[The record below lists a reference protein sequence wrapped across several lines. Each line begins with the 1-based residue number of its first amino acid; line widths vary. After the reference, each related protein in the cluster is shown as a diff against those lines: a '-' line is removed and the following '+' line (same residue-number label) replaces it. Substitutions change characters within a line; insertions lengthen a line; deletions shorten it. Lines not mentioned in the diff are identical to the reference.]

1 MADSSDAPSLTQ
13 TLLRVSVPAL
23 ALVAAITAAIWWW
36 SGQQAAMVAAPPSVA
51 TSVTPGAAPDAPDQV
66 EALMLR
72 ARAALNERR
81 LVAPAGDN
89 AVEIYLAVL
98 DRQSD
103 HVAAQQA
110 MLELIPPAA
119 EAVEAAIAAADL
131 AEARRR
137 LVLVQRMGGS
147 ELRLNMIRQ
156 QLVDAEAESERLRL
170 AATAE
175 QAAATEIQ
183 PASAPTTTAAPAAT
197 AAPPVRAPAIATSA
211 PAPPAAPAP
220 GASGATTTP
229 ARTDPALPSAAD
241 PVAPT
246 AAPTTTAAIVDARQT
261 VDVRPAYPSQ
271 ARQRRVDGWVELEFA
286 VGTDGKVDDIVVLG
300 SDPPRLFDREAVR
313 AAARWRFEPRRENGV
328 AVATRL
334 RKTVSFKFN

>member
-1 MADSSDAPSLTQ
+1 MAAPSDAPSLTQ
-13 TLLRVSVPAL
+13 TLLRVSLPAL
-23 ALVAAITAAIWWW
+23 AVVAAITAAIWWW
-36 SGQQAAMVAAPPSVA
+36 TGPQAAMVAAPASTT
-51 TSVTPGAAPDAPDQV
+51 TSVTPGLAADAPDQI

-72 ARAALNERR
+72 ARTALNERR

-98 DRQSD
+98 DRQAD

-119 EAVEAAIAAADL
+119 EAVEAAIASGDL

-137 LVLVQRMGGS
+137 LLLVQRMGGS
-147 ELRLNMIRQ
+147 ELRLDMIRQ
-156 QLVDAEAESERLRL
+156 QMVDAEAENERLSQ
-170 AATAE
+170 AETAQ
-175 QAAATEIQ
+175 QAAAEVQ
-183 PASAPTTTAAPAAT
+183 PESAPTIT
-197 AAPPVRAPAIATSA
+197 
-211 PAPPAAPAP
+211 APPAATVEPAARAPQIATRAPEPPATPAP
-220 GASGATTTP
+220 GASVAATTP
-229 ARTDPALPSAAD
+229 ARIDPPSPGAAD
-241 PVAPT
+241 PVTPS
-246 AAPTTTAAIVDARQT
+246 AAPKSAAVVEARQT

-286 VGTDGKVDDIVVLG
+286 VSTDGKVDDIVVLG
-300 SDPPRLFDREAVR
+300 SEPPRIFDREAVR

>member
-1 MADSSDAPSLTQ
+1 MAASSDAPSLTQ
-13 TLLRVSVPAL
+13 TLLRVSVPAVVV
-23 ALVAAITAAIWWW
+23 VAAITAAIWWW
-36 SGQQAAMVAAPPSVA
+36 SGQPAAIVA
-51 TSVTPGAAPDAPDQV
+51 TTPSAASSVTPGAAPDAPDQV

-98 DRQSD
+98 DRQAD

-119 EAVEAAIAAADL
+119 EAVEAAIASGDL
-131 AEARRR
+131 TEARRR

-156 QLVDAEAESERLRL
+156 QLVAAEAESESLI
-170 AATAE
+170 ASSEAE
-175 QAAATEIQ
+175 QATATEIQ

-197 AAPPVRAPAIATSA
+197 AAPPVRAPEIAASA
-211 PAPPAAPAP
+211 PAPPPAPAP
-220 GASGATTTP
+220 GASEATTAAT
-229 ARTDPALPSAAD
+229 RIDPALPTAAA
-241 PVAPT
+241 PVTPT
-246 AAPTTTAAIVDARQT
+246 APKATAIVEARQT
-261 VDVRPAYPSQ
+261 VDVLPAYPSQ

-286 VGTDGKVDDIVVLG
+286 VGTDGKVDNIVVLG
-300 SDPPRLFDREAVR
+300 SEPPRLFDREAVR

-334 RKTVSFKFN
+334 RKTVSFKYK